1 MGSSFERNFND
12 GIGASAVETVE
23 GERERVV
30 EKGVCTNEPFLEFL
44 WLDGNLRTLHGVWDS

>member
-23 GERERVV
+23 GERDGAADADYGE
-30 EKGVCTNEPFLEFL
+30 EKGEE
-44 WLDGNLRTLHGVWDS
+44 